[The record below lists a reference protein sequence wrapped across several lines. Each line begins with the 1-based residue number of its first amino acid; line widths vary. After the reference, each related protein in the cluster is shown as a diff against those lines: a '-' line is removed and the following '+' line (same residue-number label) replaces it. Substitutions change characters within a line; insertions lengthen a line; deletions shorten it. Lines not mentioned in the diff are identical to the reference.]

1 MLKQQKNLVWYIA
14 QGTSYLLHPL
24 VLPTWAFGLLVYF
37 MPLRLLRVPEEYR
50 LQLWL
55 FLFILTCLMPL
66 LLVLMLYSAG
76 VFKSLKM
83 HERQERLLPFLL
95 ITVFYL
101 GVTFVLGYGEGFSR
115 LPALSIIIGGIALSI
130 ALVTG
135 ITYFWKISAHS
146 TGMAGVLAVLMAI
159 YIKHT
164 EKLLFLPI
172 LSAFVL
178 LGLLMSARLYLGAH
192 TPAQVWAGAC
202 LGWLVNFA
210 VAIWL
215 L

>member
-1 MLKQQKNLVWYIA
+1 MLKQKNTFFWYVA

-37 MPLRLLRVPEEYR
+37 IPLRVLKVPEEYR

-66 LLVLMLYSAG
+66 LLILIFHSAG
-76 VFKSLKM
+76 VFKTLTM
-83 HERQERLLPFLL
+83 QAREERLLPFLL
-95 ITVFYL
+95 ISVFYL
-101 GVTFVLGYGEGFSR
+101 GVTYMLGYSESFSR
-115 LPALSIIIGGIALSI
+115 LPALSIIIGGITLSI
-130 ALVTG
+130 VLVTG

-146 TGMAGVLAVLMAI
+146 TGMAGVLAVLMVI

-164 EKLLFLPI
+164 EKLLFFPI
-172 LSAFVL
+172 MASFVL

-210 VAIWL
+210 VAFL
-215 L
+215 LL

>member
-1 MLKQQKNLVWYIA
+1 MLKQSKTFAWYIA
-14 QGTSYLLHPL
+14 QGTSYILHPL
-24 VLPTWAFGLLVYF
+24 VLPSWAFGLLVYF
-37 MPLRLLRVPEEYR
+37 MPLRILRVPEEYR

-66 LLVLMLYSAG
+66 LLVLIFYSAG
-76 VFKSLKM
+76 VFKSLTM
-83 HERQERLLPFLL
+83 HEQQERLFPFLL

-101 GVTFVLGYGEGFSR
+101 GVTYVLGYSEGFGK

-164 EKLLFLPI
+164 EKILFLPI
-172 LSAFVL
+172 LTSFVL
-178 LGLLMSARLYLGAH
+178 LGLLMSARLYLSAH

-202 LGWLVNFA
+202 LGWFVNFS
-210 VAIWL
+210 VVFFL